1 MYTTIPKEWR
11 NDFGPNVTLQELN
24 DVLVDL
30 HIPTIVFISA
40 LMVIGVFGNML
51 VVYIYTAKYH
61 PSTHRCFILWLG
73 WVDLIACTVGMPLL
87 IVSMLYPYMFPSE
100 AACKTLRFLHVFFVT
115 SSAFVVIAIAIER
128 HRRICNPFS
137 AEMSIRKIKLLC
149 LGASVLGFIVAIP
162 AIFVY
167 GHGPVETG
175 VGNITG
181 VECFIDPDM
190 ESSWIPRGYFMLQLI
205 LSIISFFI
213 MMVFY
218 FRIGRT
224 IWFSHQFI
232 RENTYSRS
240 RSSFGDEQKGIHQLQ
255 IQLTLPLTI
264 SITITYI
271 MFYLQVYITNF

>member
-11 NDFGPNVTLQELN
+11 DTIGPNVTLAELN
-24 DVLVDL
+24 DLLVDL
-30 HIPTIVFISA
+30 HIPTIVFIAA

-51 VVYIYTAKYH
+51 VLYIYSKKYH

-73 WVDLIACTVGMPLL
+73 WIDLIACTVGMPLL

-100 AACKTLRFLHVFFVT
+100 GACRTLRFLHVFFVV
-115 SSAFVVIAIAIER
+115 SSAFVVLAIAIER

-137 AEMSIRKIKLLC
+137 AEMSIRKIKLMC
-149 LGASVLGFIVAIP
+149 FAASVLGLVVAIP

-167 GHGPVETG
+167 GDAYVATG
-175 VGNITG
+175 VHNITG

-190 ESSWIPRGYFMLQLI
+190 EDTWIPSGYFMLQLV

-213 MMVFY
+213 MAVFY

-224 IWFSHQFI
+224 IWFHHQFI
-232 RENTYSRS
+232 RENTYGRGRCSV
-240 RSSFGDEQKGIHQLQ
+240 DEQKGIKHSYKPF
-255 IQLTLPLTI
+255 LTNLNLLLFKILT
-264 SITITYI
+264 SEY
-271 MFYLQVYITNF
+271 FEQ